1 MSKIENVLALERK
14 PKDAIFSRAIFSK
27 DGIPQQVPH
36 QICVKTGTRLK
47 RS

>member
-27 DGIPQQVPH
+27 DGIPH
-36 QICVKTGTRLK
+36 QICVKTSTRLK